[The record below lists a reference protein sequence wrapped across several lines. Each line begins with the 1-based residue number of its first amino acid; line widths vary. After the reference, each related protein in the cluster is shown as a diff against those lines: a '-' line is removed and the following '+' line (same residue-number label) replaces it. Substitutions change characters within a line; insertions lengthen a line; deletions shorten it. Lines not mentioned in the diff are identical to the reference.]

1 MQQNFHI
8 INSISC
14 VTSFFT
20 KKKSYSYIAILPLA
34 RANHPFK
41 VGTFLSTNILK
52 IQLFTG

>member
-20 KKKSYSYIAILPLA
+20 EKKSYSYIAILPLA
-34 RANHPFK
+34 RANHPLK

-52 IQLFTG
+52 IQLLTG